1 MALTP
6 PTLPA
11 TYSGDPLSSPTDEV
25 RFLVGD
31 TDTDAFYLSDAEINY
46 CLVLVYGV
54 SPPAV
59 FPAMGNYL
67 PAAYAAD
74 AIIAKLKF
82 LVDESVGDLRV
93 SYSKVQSQFQTVA
106 NRMRSRASI
115 AGVPF
120 SVGGISLAQKIAQ
133 YRNRDLLGTA
143 VRVDGMDNSET
154 MNTDT
159 GVSNEG
165 PGSTGF

>member
-6 PTLPA
+6 PVLPA

-31 TDTDAFYLSDAEINY
+31 TDPDSFYLSDSEVNY

-59 FPAMGNYL
+59 FPPIGNYL

-74 AIIAKLKF
+74 AIIAKLKM
-82 LVDESVGDLRV
+82 LVSESVGDLRV
-93 SYSKVQSQFQTVA
+93 SYTDAQKQFATVA
-106 NRMRSRASI
+106 NRMRSRAAI
-115 AGVPF
+115 AGVPTF
-120 SVGGISLAQKIAQ
+120 SGGLSRAQKAAQ
-133 YRNRDLLGTA
+133 YQNRDLLGTA
-143 VRVDGMDNSET
+143 VRVDGMDN
-154 MNTDT
+154 TDT
-159 GVSNEG
+159 TNTGNANNGENG
-165 PGSTGF
+165 TGF

>member
-31 TDTDAFYLSDAEINY
+31 TDTDNFYLSDAEINY

-59 FPAMGNYL
+59 FPPIGNYL

-74 AIIAKLKF
+74 GIIAKLKM

-93 SYSKVQSQFQTVA
+93 SYSKSQAQFQQVA
-106 NRMRSRASI
+106 NRMRWRAAV

-120 SVGGISLAQKIAQ
+120 FVGGLSLAAKIAQ
-133 YRNRDLLGTA
+133 YQNRNLLGTA
-143 VRVDGMDNSET
+143 VRTDGMDNVDT
-154 MNTDT
+154 MN
-159 GVSNEG
+159 SNSNVG
-165 PGSTGF
+165 NNGGNGTGF

>member
-6 PTLPA
+6 PALPA

-31 TDTDAFYLSDAEINY
+31 TDPDSFYLSDKEINY
-46 CLVLVYGV
+46 CLVLVYGF

-59 FPAMGNYL
+59 YPAMGNYL

-74 AIIAKLKF
+74 AIIAKLKA

-93 SYSKVQSQFQTVA
+93 SYSHSQQQFQSVA
-106 NRMRSRASI
+106 NRMRSRAAI
-115 AGVPF
+115 AGVTVF
-120 SVGGISLAQKIAQ
+120 SGGLSAAQKLAQ

-143 VRVDGMDNSET
+143 VRVDGMDDSET
-154 MNTDT
+154 MNTPNS
-159 GVSNEG
+159 SNNG
-165 PGSTGF
+165 GNGAGF